1 MCCGILMSVYPRT
14 TFCGNI
20 HIDLYV
26 SPTAKAGFHNHLFR
40 LKSNPKYC
48 MQNYAYYRQ
57 IYQEC

>member
-1 MCCGILMSVYPRT
+1 MSVYPRT